1 MNQENEID
9 MKIFG
14 FIWTSA
20 VESLHCLS
28 GPRFAKAKCW
38 PTNLMHL
45 LALEDKGIY
54 ALLLCK
60 EKQMKWAFK

>member
-14 FIWTSA
+14 FIWASA
-20 VESLHCLS
+20 VESLHSTYCLS
-28 GPRFAKAKCW
+28 GPRFAKVKCW
-38 PTNLMHL
+38 PVNLMHL

-54 ALLLCK
+54 A
-60 EKQMKWAFK
+60 